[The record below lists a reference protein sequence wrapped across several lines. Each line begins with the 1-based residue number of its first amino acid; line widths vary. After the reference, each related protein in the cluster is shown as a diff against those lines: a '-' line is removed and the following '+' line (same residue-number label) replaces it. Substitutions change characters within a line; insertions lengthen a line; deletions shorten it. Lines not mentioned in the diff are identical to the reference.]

1 MRDSGFRRNDE
12 QDCGKPQRQETIWRA
27 RTHMARPLKSLAKC
41 CRIEGPDNILITGL
55 ALDSRLV
62 RPGYLFAALPGTRYD
77 GLQFV
82 PDALERGA
90 RAVLVKDDAKL
101 PPLPEGVAVVR
112 AAIPAQALAHIAARF
127 YVHQPVTI
135 VAITGTNGKST
146 VAEFTQQIWAFMGF
160 RAASM
165 GTLGVRG
172 PEDLSDLNVSHTT
185 PDVITLHEVLAKMRR
200 RGISHLSMEASSH
213 GLAQYRMDGVRLTAG
228 GYTNLSRDH
237 LDYHGSMDAYFE
249 AKMRLFEEL
258 LNPPAAAV
266 INMDGARAEEVAA
279 RAGGRGLC
287 VFGVGEAGEK
297 LKILFRR
304 LEGLGQH
311 LHIRGEKRE
320 YRIFLPLVGT
330 FQAENALVAAGLVI
344 AAGGPEEEAVLGL
357 ERLKGARGRMEL
369 VGRTREGAPVFVD
382 YAHTPDALRQ
392 ALSALRPYVKGRL
405 VVVFGAGGD
414 RDAGKRP
421 EMGKVAAELAD
432 VVIVTDDNPRSEEP
446 ADIRAQV
453 MAGCPQAREIAGRT
467 EAIAAAI
474 AMLRAGDI
482 LLVAGKGHE
491 TGQEVAGEILPFS
504 DHEEIRKCLK
514 TEKAA

>member
-1 MRDSGFRRNDE
+1 MGRV
-12 QDCGKPQRQETIWRA
+12 
-27 RTHMARPLKSLAKC
+27 LKSLAKC
-41 CRIEGPDNILITGL
+41 CRIEGPEDVHITGL

-62 RPGYLFAALPGTRYD
+62 KPGFLFAALPGTRYD

-82 PDALERGA
+82 ADALERGA
-90 RAVLVKDDAKL
+90 RALLVKENAQL

-112 AAIPAQALAHIAARF
+112 AARPAQALAHIAARY
-127 YVHQPVTI
+127 YVHMPVTI
-135 VAITGTNGKST
+135 VAVTGTNGKSS
-146 VAEFTQQIWAFMGF
+146 VAEFTRQIWTFMGF

-165 GTLGVRG
+165 GTLGVKG
-172 PEDLSDLNVSHTT
+172 PEDLHDLNVSHTT

-200 RGISHLSMEASSH
+200 RGISHLAMEASSH

-228 GYTNLSRDH
+228 GYTHLSRDH
-237 LDYHGSMDAYFE
+237 LDYHGDMDAYFA

-258 LNPPAAAV
+258 LTPPAPAV
-266 INMDGARAEEVAA
+266 VNMDGARAEEVAA
-279 RAGGRGLC
+279 LAASRGLR
-287 VFGVGEAGEK
+287 VFGVGAAGDR
-297 LKILFRR
+297 LKILSRR

-311 LHIRGEKRE
+311 LHIRGRNRE

-330 FQAENALVAAGLVI
+330 FQAENALLAAGLVI

-357 ERLKGARGRMEL
+357 ERLRGARGRMEL
-369 VGRTREGAPVFVD
+369 VGRARPGAAVFVD

-392 ALSALRPYVKGRL
+392 ALAALRPYVKGRL

-421 EMGKVAAELAD
+421 QMGAVAAELAD
-432 VVIVTDDNPRSEEP
+432 VVIVTDDNPRSEDP
-446 ADIRAQV
+446 AEIRAQV
-453 MAGCPQAREIAGRT
+453 LAGCPQAREIGDRA

-474 AMLRAGDI
+474 SMLRAGDI

-491 TGQEVAGEILPFS
+491 TGQIVGDEVLAFS
-504 DHEEIRKCLK
+504 DHEEIERCLK
-514 TEKAA
+514 AEKGA